1 MKIISVKKGFTSD
14 HSSTSYEFLA
24 ADKILSK
31 KERQAVAS
39 LSSRAN
45 PTAREVSFIYHADG
59 YDIPGGWE
67 TLMEKY
73 YDVMY
78 SESYDWWTLAIA
90 FDYSEEQVSELK
102 KYEFDGEDDC
112 GISVLDQGGRTIIV
126 INCRLDASC
135 IDDPYEDYNDYEEEE
150 EEDEDKDEDKTRSSL
165 VSDNELLNL
174 LVQLREQ
181 LVQGD
186 YRSLYS
192 VWEKYGYSVDD
203 DEENEDDSMI
213 APPIPPER
221 SLGKG
226 IIGQFSNMLE

>member
-24 ADKILSK
+24 VDKVLSK
-31 KERQAVAS
+31 KDRQAVAS
-39 LSSRAN
+39 LSSRAD

-112 GISVLDQGGRTIIV
+112 GITVFDQGGRTIIV

-135 IDDPYEDYNDYEEEE
+135 IDDPYEDYYDY
-150 EEDEDKDEDKTRSSL
+150 DKDEKNKTGSSL

-192 VWEKYGYSVDD
+192 VWEKYGYSV
-203 DEENEDDSMI
+203 EDD
-213 APPIPPER
+213 APPIPSER

-226 IIGQFSNMLE
+226 IIEQFSNMLE

>member
-24 ADKILSK
+24 VDKVLSK

-90 FDYSEEQVSELK
+90 FNSSKGQAAELK

-112 GISVLDQGGRTIIV
+112 GINVYEQGGRTIV
-126 INCRLDASC
+126 EINCRLDSYY
-135 IDDPYEDYNDYEEEE
+135 IDEPYDDYDDCDSEDC
-150 EEDEDKDEDKTRSSL
+150 EEDEEKTGSSF
-165 VSDNELLNL
+165 VTDNELLNL
-174 LVQLREQ
+174 LVKIREQ
-181 LVQGD
+181 LIQGD
-186 YRSLYS
+186 YRSLYT
-192 VWEKYGYSVDD
+192 VWEKYGDLTD
-203 DEENEDDSMI
+203 EDEEDEYESI
-213 APPIPPER
+213 IPPKPPER
-221 SLGKG
+221 SHGKS
-226 IIGQFSNMLE
+226 IIEQFSNMLE

>member
-24 ADKILSK
+24 VDKVLSK

-39 LSSRAN
+39 LSSRAD
-45 PTAREVSFIYHADG
+45 PTGREVSFIYHADG

-67 TLMEKY
+67 KLMEKY

-78 SESYDWWTLAIA
+78 SESYDWWTLAMA
-90 FDYSEEQVSELK
+90 FDYLEEQVSELK

-112 GISVLDQGGRTIIV
+112 GISVYEQGGRTIIV

-135 IDDPYEDYNDYEEEE
+135 LDDSYEDYNDYEED
-150 EEDEDKDEDKTRSSL
+150 EDEDEEDVDNTGSSL

-192 VWEKYGYSVDD
+192 VWEKYSYTV
-203 DEENEDDSMI
+203 EDD
-213 APPIPPER
+213 ALPIPSER
-221 SLGKG
+221 SHGKD
-226 IIGQFSNMLE
+226 IIEQFSNMLE

>member
-1 MKIISVKKGFTSD
+1 MKIISVKKGFTAD
-14 HSSTSYEFLA
+14 HSSTSYEFLSV
-24 ADKILSK
+24 DKVLSK

-39 LSSRAN
+39 LSSRAD

-90 FDYSEEQVSELK
+90 FDYSEEQLSELK

-112 GISVLDQGGRTIIV
+112 GISILKQGGRTIIV

-135 IDDPYEDYNDYEEEE
+135 IDDPYEDYNDYDNDYE
-150 EEDEDKDEDKTRSSL
+150 EEDEDEDEEKTGSSL

-192 VWEKYGYSVDD
+192 VWKKYGYSVED
-203 DEENEDDSMI
+203 DEENE
-213 APPIPPER
+213 APPIPDER
-221 SLGKG
+221 SLGKNT
-226 IIGQFSNMLE
+226 IEQFSNMLE

>member
-24 ADKILSK
+24 VDKVLSK

-39 LSSRAN
+39 LSRRADPN
-45 PTAREVSFIYHADG
+45 AREVSFMYHADG

-78 SESYDWWTLAIA
+78 SESYDRWTLAMA
-90 FDYSEEQVSELK
+90 FDYSEEKVAELK
-102 KYEFDGEDDC
+102 KYEFDGEDDY
-112 GISVLDQGGRTIIV
+112 GISILKQGGRTIIM
-126 INCRLDASC
+126 INCRLDGSC
-135 IDDPYEDYNDYEEEE
+135 LDDPYEDYNDDEDD
-150 EEDEDKDEDKTRSSL
+150 EEDGDGDGDKTGGTL

-181 LVQGD
+181 LLHGD

-192 VWEKYGYSVDD
+192 VWEKYGYSVED
-203 DEENEDDSMI
+203 DEENE
-213 APPIPPER
+213 APPIPDER
-221 SLGKG
+221 SLGKS
-226 IIGQFSNMLE
+226 IIEQFSNMLE

>member
-24 ADKILSK
+24 VDKVLNK

-90 FDYSEEQVSELK
+90 FNSSKGQVAELK

-112 GISVLDQGGRTIIV
+112 GINVQEQGGRTIV
-126 INCRLDASC
+126 TINCRLDSYY
-135 IDDPYEDYNDYEEEE
+135 IDEPYDAFDDDDDFDNENC
-150 EEDEDKDEDKTRSSL
+150 EEDEEETGSSF
-165 VSDNELLNL
+165 VAENELLNL
-174 LVQLREQ
+174 LVKIREQ
-181 LVQGD
+181 LIQGD

-192 VWEKYGYSVDD
+192 VWEKYGYLTDE
-203 DEENEDDSMI
+203 DEEDEEESI
-213 APPIPPER
+213 IPPKPPEK
-221 SLGKG
+221 SQGKS
-226 IIGQFSNMLE
+226 IIEQFSNMLE

>member
-24 ADKILSK
+24 VDKVLSK
-31 KERQAVAS
+31 KDRQAVAS
-39 LSSRAN
+39 LSSRAD

-112 GISVLDQGGRTIIV
+112 GITVFDQGGRIIIV

-135 IDDPYEDYNDYEEEE
+135 IDDSYEDYNDYEEE
-150 EEDEDKDEDKTRSSL
+150 DEDKPRSSL

-186 YRSLYS
+186 YRCLYS
-192 VWEKYGYSVDD
+192 VWEKYSYSVED
-203 DEENEDDSMI
+203 DEENEDESI
-213 APPIPPER
+213 APPIPSEK
-221 SLGKG
+221 SLGKC
-226 IIGQFSNMLE
+226 IIEQFSNMLE